1 MKKLRE
7 KLKYKEKEKKS
18 FKMKCSNKKKNE
30 KPEKQ
35 NDDGK
40 NDVFH
45 SSMRFYTY
53 NTMFVTWLCLIDVG
67 CAGRLGDVRYYAP

>member
-1 MKKLRE
+1 MGGKIRKLQE
-7 KLKYKEKEKKS
+7 ILKYKEKEKS
-18 FKMKCSNKKKNE
+18 FKMKCSNKKKKNE

-45 SSMRFYTY
+45 SSMLLYYTY
-53 NTMFVTWLCLIDVG
+53 NTMFVTWMSNRC
-67 CAGRLGDVRYYAP
+67 RMRW